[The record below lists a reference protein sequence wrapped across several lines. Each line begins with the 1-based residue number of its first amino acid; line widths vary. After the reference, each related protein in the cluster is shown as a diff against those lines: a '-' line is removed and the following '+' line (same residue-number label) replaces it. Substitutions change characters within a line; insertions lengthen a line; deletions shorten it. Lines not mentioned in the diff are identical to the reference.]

1 MTPVGHAQ
9 PPRGSLETLL
19 PSEAQ
24 VSHRVFRGC
33 REEGRQGAPN
43 RVCAVEWCRG
53 SAVPCL
59 CPLSV
64 LEGGT
69 PCTGHQPLTQGDLD
83 WPGPG
88 LCEGGCDLS
97 PRPRPK
103 KKTNGIRP
111 PWPSPAL
118 DSGPTLSEPSHSW
131 MWPLRP
137 WVYPTDPGHSP
148 RAPFG
153 SWDTPGWGE
162 QG

>member
-24 VSHRVFRGC
+24 VSHRVLRGC

-53 SAVPCL
+53 STVPCL

-69 PCTGHQPLTQGDLD
+69 PCTGHQPLTQGDQD

-97 PRPRPK
+97 PRPSPNE
-103 KKTNGIRP
+103 KTNGIQ
-111 PWPSPAL
+111 SPKVLA
-118 DSGPTLSEPSHSW
+118 S
-131 MWPLRP
+131 
-137 WVYPTDPGHSP
+137 PGFWP
-148 RAPFG
+148 RAERAF
-153 SWDTPGWGE
+153 SQLNVAFWALGE
-162 QG
+162 PHRSRLLT